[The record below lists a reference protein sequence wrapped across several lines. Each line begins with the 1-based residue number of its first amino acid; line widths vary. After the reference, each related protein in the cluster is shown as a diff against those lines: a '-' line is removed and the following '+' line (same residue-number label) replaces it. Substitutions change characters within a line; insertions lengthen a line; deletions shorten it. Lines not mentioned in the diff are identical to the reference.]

1 MKLTNR
7 RAMAGVSMV
16 ALSFA
21 LLGAC
26 GGGGGDDDDTDS
38 SDVASVDDEG
48 SSSDSTPDDTTT
60 DGSVSPEDREEA
72 MLEYAQ
78 CMRDHGVD
86 MDDPQFDG
94 EGGGGINLEATPE
107 NEDEIE
113 AAQEACQPILEDAM
127 GELEMDPEQQAEMR
141 EQMLEYAQCMRDH
154 GIAME
159 DPQFED
165 DGFVI
170 QQGPRNAAND
180 PDFEAADEECR
191 PEEMGPGPG
200 GTTNSDAENE
210 DG

>member
-7 RAMAGVSMV
+7 RAMASVSMV

-26 GGGGGDDDDTDS
+26 GGGGGDDDTDS

-48 SSSDSTPDDTTT
+48 SSSDSTPDDTAT

-72 MLEYAQ
+72 MLEFAQ

-86 MDDPQFDG
+86 MEDPQFDG
-94 EGGGGINLEATPE
+94 EGRGGIDLQVTPE
-107 NEDEIE
+107 NEDEVD
-113 AAQEACQPILEDAM
+113 AAQEACQSILEDTM
-127 GELEMDPEQQAEMR
+127 GELEMDPEQEAEMR

-154 GIAME
+154 GVDMP

-165 DGFVI
+165 GGFVV
-170 QQGPRNAAND
+170 QEDVSND

-200 GTTNSDAENE
+200 AETNSDSANE